1 MTPTREQFKEFMAFI
16 KNAQEKED
24 NLDKAFELKEFWS
37 KLPLE
42 RSRIVA
48 ERLRKRMEDH
58 HVTEKQLVK
67 YTRMDA
73 NRLHQIMAGE
83 IVMNVSDY
91 CDIYFAILNGRFYK
105 IDKIG

>member
-1 MTPTREQFKEFMAFI
+1 MTR
-16 KNAQEKED
+16 
-24 NLDKAFELKEFWS
+24 KEFWS
-37 KLPLE
+37 KPPLE

-58 HVTEKQLVK
+58 HVTEEQVAK

-83 IVMNVSDY
+83 IVMNVGDY
-91 CDIYFAILNGRFYK
+91 CNIYFAILNGRFHK
-105 IDKIG
+105 TDANR